1 MQGTGNRVVLIVGI
15 MLSVFTVAFQS
26 IGLATAL
33 PTLMSSFDASHL
45 YPWAFTTMIS
55 GMLLATIFAGRL
67 ADQRGPALP
76 MYLGFALFGVG
87 LVLGWLAP
95 NVWVVLAARLVQGLG
110 AGALNLTLSVVVAH
124 GFPPKERPR
133 AMALVSFC
141 WLLPAFIGP
150 PFAAWLTHYSWRLVF
165 ATMIPLVVV
174 AFLITLP
181 GLRQV
186 QAGFTPGEDEVGPV
200 AVLPTAAVTV
210 APSLI
215 LLAGQG
221 LGVWSVASAVV
232 GVGALV
238 WGLPKI
244 LAPAARGFRPGV
256 PSVVLTRA
264 IQAGSFFAA
273 ETILLVTL
281 QDLRGYTPF
290 QVGWAL
296 TVGSLGWTLGSWL
309 QAQSW
314 VRLDRNT
321 FITLGAALSSAG
333 IAGLTAFAYLPAL
346 PIYAGLDAWIVAGV
360 GMGLTMPSSAVAV
373 MSLSSSFEQGRNQ
386 SSMQVAESVGN
397 SIVTAVAGGIYTA
410 LLAAQPQKLSYVAGL
425 GAAMLVSAL
434 AIVASR
440 RIGRIRNE
448 LSS

>member
-1 MQGTGNRVVLIVGI
+1 M
-15 MLSVFTVAFQS
+15 
-26 IGLATAL
+26 
-33 PTLMSSFDASHL
+33 
-45 YPWAFTTMIS
+45 
-55 GMLLATIFAGRL
+55 
-67 ADQRGPALP
+67 
-76 MYLGFALFGVG
+76 
-87 LVLGWLAP
+87 
-95 NVWVVLAARLVQGLG
+95 
-110 AGALNLTLSVVVAH
+110 
-124 GFPPKERPR
+124 
-133 AMALVSFC
+133 
-141 WLLPAFIGP
+141 
-150 PFAAWLTHYSWRLVF
+150 
-165 ATMIPLVVV
+165 
-174 AFLITLP
+174 
-181 GLRQV
+181 
-186 QAGFTPGEDEVGPV
+186 
-200 AVLPTAAVTV
+200 
-210 APSLI
+210 
-215 LLAGQG
+215 
-221 LGVWSVASAVV
+221 
-232 GVGALV
+232 
-238 WGLPKI
+238 
-244 LAPAARGFRPGV
+244 

-346 PIYAGLDAWIVAGV
+346 PIYAGLGAWIVAGV